1 MSKRKRG
8 YWGFIGFMGF
18 YALNYLTT
26 HNILDLCY
34 IAYFGF
40 FGYFLTDKIS
50 VDIPDERYHENI
62 KLATAFI
69 GNIALFEM
77 GIMFACGIFF
87 SAIRENMI
95 VFVSACFAS
104 LVIAYSIKFYT
115 LEQR

>member
-1 MSKRKRG
+1 MAKRKRG
-8 YWGFIGFMGF
+8 YWWLLGFMGL
-18 YALNYLTT
+18 YSLRYLIT

-50 VDIPDERYHENI
+50 VDIPDERYYENV
-62 KLATAFI
+62 KSATAFI

-77 GIMFACGIFF
+77 GIMFASGIFF

-95 VFVSACFAS
+95 VIISACFAS
-104 LVIAYSIKFYT
+104 LCIAYAIKFYT
-115 LEQR
+115 LEER